1 MAEPLNATFFAFRKR
16 EKSGVLT
23 QAAIGFAIGMILITV
38 AFFAAFASA
47 LMPLVQWYG
56 EMMTAAVNNDTSAM
70 ETMGFP
76 PSLGLF
82 VLGSIVWMFAL
93 FILMA
98 AFEAACLRWLVRGE
112 SGGGLLG
119 LNFGADTWR
128 VYSGYWIWFLLYMA
142 FSMVFGIVVG
152 VVIGGAAIGMM
163 AGANGADA
171 SSAGLGA
178 LALMPIIYLVQY
190 GLMIF
195 FGVRLA
201 PANATSIA
209 RKKFA
214 FFDAWKV
221 TRGRFWPLLGAFAI
235 WFLIYLGAVLV
246 LYIIMFATVLATA
259 LPTLTQL
266 GSSPEQLAGAE
277 AQILQAYVQALSSP
291 QTWVVMGV
299 LYLLVTIVGVMFYVA
314 CFGIN
319 ARAAQAALE
328 EGKIAPAA

>member
-23 QAAIGFAIGMILITV
+23 QAALGYAIVMIIVSIG
-38 AFFAAFASA
+38 FFAAFASSLA
-47 LMPLVQWYG
+47 PLVQWYSA
-56 EMMTAAVNNDTSAM
+56 MLSAAASNDTAAVESL
-70 ETMGFP
+70 GFP
-76 PSLGLF
+76 PSLGMF
-82 VLGSIVWMFAL
+82 FLGSLVWMFVIFVA
-93 FILMA
+93 FA

-142 FSMVFGIVVG
+142 FSMVMGILFGVL
-152 VVIGGAAIGMM
+152 IGGAAFGMM
-163 AGANGADA
+163 AATNGGDG
-171 SSAGLGA
+171 SSALGA
-178 LALMPIIYLVQY
+178 LALMPIFYLIQY

-195 FGVRLA
+195 FAVRLA

-221 TRGRFWPLLGAFAI
+221 TRGRFWALLGAFALL
-235 WFLIYLGAVLV
+235 FVIYFVAIIIF
-246 LYIIMFATVLATA
+246 YIVMFATVLTPM
-259 LPTLTQL
+259 LPLLSQMGTN
-266 GSSPEQLAGAE
+266 PEQLAGAE
-277 AQILQAYVQALSSP
+277 GQILQAYVQAFSQP
-291 QTWVVMGV
+291 QTWVIMGV
-299 LYLLVTIVGVMFYVA
+299 LYLLLTVVAMVFYVA
-314 CFGIN
+314 SFGVN

-328 EGKIAPAA
+328 EGKIAAAA